1 MSVLLTDEAD
11 RVVDRSPEFDQ
22 AALHVH
28 TADSGK
34 FCREC
39 AMAEQKAVVEHFKT
53 VEPLP
58 FVPPSQ
64 GKRIDEMRRL
74 ISQQE
79 SDLTEACRHIAN
91 QGMTIRGVRADLL
104 GLLNKL
110 RNGVEISF
118 HDIANIIPDSP
129 AEFKKAA

>member
-1 MSVLLTDEAD
+1 MSVLLTDEAE

-22 AALHVH
+22 AALHIH
-28 TADSGK
+28 ANLGDALT
-34 FCREC
+34 CRKC
-39 AMAEQKAVVEHFKT
+39 INQKSA
-53 VEPLP
+53 EPLP

-110 RNGVEISF
+110 RNGVEISY